1 MFELKKGLK
10 LKLYN
15 DKEETPFVTNHKY
28 WVEIMENNEEE
39 GFFIK
44 LTRLE
49 YDCLR
54 WFIEEKKD

>member
-1 MFELKKGLK
+1 MFKLKKGLK

-15 DKEETPFVTNHKY
+15 DKEETPFITNHKY
-28 WVEIMENNEEE
+28 WVEIMEDNEEE

-49 YDCLR
+49 YDCLV
-54 WFIEEKKD
+54 WFIVEEEQ

>member
-1 MFELKKGLK
+1 MFKLKKGLK

-28 WVEIMENNEEE
+28 WVEIMEDNEEE
-39 GFFIK
+39 GFFVK

-49 YDCLR
+49 YDCLAL
-54 WFIEEKKD
+54 FIVEEE

>member
-15 DKEETPFVTNHKY
+15 DSEETPFCTKHKY
-28 WVEIMENNEEE
+28 WVEIMEEGEEE